1 MAVNSDAMIVPGH
14 GTIFHAAPNTPAP
27 ATPLTAF
34 TLMGTP
40 PTDWSTFGHTS
51 KQNVVQFNREG
62 GETTP
67 LDTYLV
73 DGVRTVQTGSTTWTL
88 VLNALQM
95 EHDTLDIAFNGDWD
109 TTGDRYLIPANASP
123 VKRALFVLL
132 SDNSGAA
139 GFYIPN
145 AELGASG
152 APTIDPAQFLEFPIT
167 ATLLAA
173 DEAALP
179 LVEGKASIM
188 AAYKT
193 GLVDPVVTP

>member
-1 MAVNSDAMIVPGH
+1 MPVNTDALIVPGH
-14 GTIFHAAPNTPAP
+14 GTIFHAPPNTPVP
-27 ATPLTAF
+27 PNPLTAF

-40 PTDWSTFGHTS
+40 PTTWDTFGHTS
-51 KQNVVQFNREG
+51 KQNVVSFNREG
-62 GETTP
+62 GESTT

-95 EHDTLDIAFNGDWD
+95 EVDTLDLAFNGDWD
-109 TTGDRYLIPANASP
+109 DTGSRYLIPANASP

-132 SDNSGAA
+132 SDNSGSA

-145 AELGASG
+145 SEIGASG

-173 DEAALP
+173 DASALP
-179 LVEGKASIM
+179 LVGGKASIM

-193 GLVDPVVTP
+193 GLTDGE